1 MQKEKKNYWLHR
13 LAGMITLSVS
23 AAADAQTAPPV
34 PDTLRVKEVVIAA
47 TRSEQDPATTGRS
60 VTIISADEIKK
71 NGDATLADAL
81 ARQEGIYIV
90 GGTQTPGSNQSL
102 FTRGAGSNQTVIMI
116 DGVRLTD
123 PSSVNNTPDL
133 SELSL
138 ADVDR
143 IEIVRG
149 SHSTMFGSAAVGGV
163 VNIITRRSLQP
174 GFHATIQ
181 ATGGTF
187 GKSTSTFSENA
198 ALNYT
203 FKNGLYI
210 NADVYNANVSGLD
223 ATVDTVTVPVPNS
236 PARDRDR
243 FDKMDVA
250 ARLGFRNAKWDAY
263 GSYRLSQQ
271 VADIDDRAYGDDNNY
286 TLDFNR
292 NLVTYGLAFKPNEN
306 FGVRFYGGFTQLERF
321 SVDDSSVINTSTQET
336 DHTFTDGLY
345 NGTQATNELQ
355 LNYRRKGLDLV
366 AGGGMYSETM
376 NNLLHTHI
384 SNWNYHDTIDLDSL
398 NLGISTFNG
407 FVRAGLDGGLFNEN
421 WSRFGLG
428 LGARFNQHS
437 VFGSQLTYEINP
449 TVKLGEQGMLFGVYS
464 TGFNAASLYQMYAP
478 DKDFVSGITR
488 GNEDLSPETSQ
499 SWELGFK
506 QQVSDK
512 MSIGGSVF
520 HTEVKNLIEY
530 VYLWEKNTQVDSL
543 TYLDYRGDR
552 YLNVGT
558 MITRGAEAHIHS
570 QLNEKV
576 SVDAQLTLTGG
587 KLVYSPDDVDT
598 SQTHG
603 HHVQLYSNG
612 AFAFKEVES
621 VGLVRR
627 PSTARLQLNWMP
639 VKALRL
645 QAAVRYVGARGDI
658 YYNAAGGPFGSL
670 ASQAV
675 EDYTLLDGAAHYTFK
690 KYASVLLRVENLLD
704 KKYSEINGFT
714 TRGRGVYVTFRFE
727 M

>member
-1 MQKEKKNYWLHR
+1 MQKEKNFQWLYS
-13 LAGMITLSVS
+13 LAGIITLSAS
-23 AAADAQTAPPV
+23 TAADAQTTM
-34 PDTLRVKEVVIAA
+34 PDTLRVKEVVITP
-47 TRSEQDPATTGRS
+47 TRSEKDPSEIGRS
-60 VTIISADEIKK
+60 VTVITADEIKK

-149 SHSTMFGSAAVGGV
+149 THSTMFGSAAVGGV
-163 VNIITRRSLQP
+163 VNIITRRTMQP
-174 GFHATIQ
+174 GFHAAIQ
-181 ATGGTF
+181 TTGGTF
-187 GKSTSTFSENA
+187 GKSTSVFSETA

-203 FKNGLYI
+203 FKNGIYI
-210 NADVYNANVSGLD
+210 NADLFNTNVSGLD
-223 ATVDTVTVPVPNS
+223 ATVDTVTVPVPNA

-250 ARLGFRNAKWDAY
+250 ARLGFRNEKWDTY
-263 GSYRLSQQ
+263 GSFRMTQQ
-271 VADIDDRAYGDDNNY
+271 VADIDDRAYGDDPNY

-292 NLVTYGLAFKPNEN
+292 NLFTYGLAFKPSDK
-306 FGVRFYGGFTQLERF
+306 FSVRFFGGFTQLERF
-321 SVDDSSVINTSTQET
+321 SVDDSSVVNTATQET
-336 DHTFTDGLY
+336 DHTYTDGLFT
-345 NGTQATNELQ
+345 GTQATNELQ
-355 LNYRRKGLDLV
+355 VNYRRKGIDLV

-398 NLGISTFNG
+398 DLGVSTING
-407 FVRAGLDGGLFNEN
+407 FARVGLDGSLFNEK
-421 WSRFGLG
+421 WARFGLG

-449 TVKLGEQGMLFGVYS
+449 TVKLSENALLFGVYS

-478 DKDFVSGITR
+478 DKDFTSGLTR
-488 GNEDLSPETSQ
+488 GNDKLNPETSQ

-506 QQVSDK
+506 EQLNART
-512 MSIGGSVF
+512 SIGGSIF

-530 VYLWEKNTQVDSL
+530 VYLWDKNTPVDSL

-558 MITRGAEAHIHS
+558 MINRGAEAYIRS

-576 SVDAQLTLTGG
+576 SVEAQLTIVGG
-587 KLVYSPDDVDT
+587 KLSYQLEEVDT
-598 SQTHG
+598 AQTG
-603 HHVQLYSNG
+603 GNHVQLYSNG
-612 AFAFKEVES
+612 SFILKDVES

-639 VKALRL
+639 VKPLRL
-645 QAAVRYVGARGDI
+645 QAAVRYVGARGDVF
-658 YYNAAGGPFGSL
+658 YNPFGGPFGSL
-670 ASQAV
+670 ATQAV
-675 EDYTLLDGAAHYTFK
+675 EDYTLLDCAAHYTFK
-690 KYASVLLRVENLLD
+690 KYATALLRVENLLD
-704 KKYSEINGFT
+704 KKYTEINGFT
-714 TRGRGVYVTFRFE
+714 TRGRGIYLTFRFE